1 LIIVCVFFQAR
12 LLNIIKITELF
23 EDLESDRGVS
33 GAFVVHGSDS
43 TQGDGDGDDGKSN
56 EGSKETLQ
64 TDVFAVWSNVVDV
77 TTGTT
82 HTRSNTDSG
91 SAILCTLGFVAVISF
106 ISFHASSRANSC
118 HIVANSIIITFSTSI
133 ETIWTPSARLAIIF
147 SSRNGSA
154 NCNNTGNKNEL
165 HDSILFGKF

>member
-1 LIIVCVFFQAR
+1 LCTIFVFRAR

-23 EDLESDRGVS
+23 EDLEGDGGVS

-43 TQGDGDGDDGKSN
+43 TQGDGDRDDSKSD

-77 TTGTT
+77 TTSTT
-82 HTRSNTDSG
+82 YIRSNTDSW
-91 SAILCTLGFVAVISF
+91 SAILLTLGFVAVISF
-106 ISFHASSRANSC
+106 ISFHASTRASSR

-133 ETIWTPSARLAIIF
+133 ETIWTPSARFTIF
-147 SSRNGSA
+147 CSRNGST

-165 HDSILFGKF
+165 HDSKRFGKS